1 MKAVGI
7 VKSTE
12 KDYAYVEI
20 IKKSAC
26 SSCEGCASKGKCHTE
41 LIFSESVKSYEIKA
55 RNHIGASVGDKVE
68 VQSKGTISLMLAF
81 MVFVLPV
88 IVSIVSYFLFF
99 KETEASKTAL
109 IMSVVFVTSF
119 VIMVFV
125 SNMFSKNVENSI
137 CKIIKESDI

>member
-1 MKAVGI
+1 MNAVGI

-26 SSCEGCASKGKCHTE
+26 SSCDGCASKGKCHTE
-41 LIFSESVKSYEIKA
+41 LIFLEGLKSYEIKA

-68 VQSKGTISLMLAF
+68 VQSKGTISLMLSF

-109 IMSVVFVTSF
+109 IMSVVFVISF
-119 VIMVFV
+119 VVIAFV
-125 SNMFSKNVENSI
+125 SNRLLKNFENSI
-137 CKIIKESDI
+137 SNIIKESDT